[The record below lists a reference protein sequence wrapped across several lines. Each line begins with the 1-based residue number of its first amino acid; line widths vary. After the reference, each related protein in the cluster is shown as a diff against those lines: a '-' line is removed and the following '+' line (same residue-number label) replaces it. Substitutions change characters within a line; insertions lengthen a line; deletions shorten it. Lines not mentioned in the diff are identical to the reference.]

1 MGSSQHT
8 DRLHLPWVSS
18 MQEQLADPK
27 VGGLSG
33 ASPGRPI
40 SANALRI
47 SVVLPTMNEE
57 KNAAQVCQKLY
68 DLRLRYSALT
78 EAMFVLNNTTDDTE
92 KVLTTISKRPGCG
105 FIKVTHS
112 EGARGTAIRRGVE
125 MAQGNIVVVMDS
137 DGQYDPAEIPKL
149 VETMTRG
156 EYCVAIGRN
165 HGSASFLRRLISETY
180 KKLTK
185 ILLGLEYVQTG
196 IKAGIR
202 EVLLETIPRGVPGLD
217 IDVRWMNNIVRMG
230 YGDRLSDNVEVRF
243 HPRLH
248 GKSTFNPF
256 KLSLGLLYTTLSL
269 SIERRT
275 GRELPFPQILKRLT
289 LRPKT

>member
-1 MGSSQHT
+1 ML
-8 DRLHLPWVSS
+8 RVSS

-27 VGGLSG
+27 VGESSD
-33 ASPGRPI
+33 ASSRRPI

-57 KNAAQVCQKLY
+57 KNAAQVCQKLC
-68 DLRLRYSALT
+68 DLKQLYSALT
-78 EAMFVLNNTTDDTE
+78 EAIFVLNNTTDDTE
-92 KVLTTISKRPGCG
+92 KVLTTISKQPGYE
-105 FIKVTHS
+105 FIKVSHS
-112 EGARGTAIRRGVE
+112 EGARGSAIRRGVE
-125 MAQGNIVVVMDS
+125 LAQGDVVVVMDS

-149 VETMTRG
+149 VRPITSG
-156 EYCVAIGRN
+156 GCYVAVGRN
-165 HGSASFLRRLISETY
+165 HGSENLFRRIISETY

-196 IKAGIR
+196 FKAGIR
-202 EVLLETIPRGVPGLD
+202 EVLLETIPREVPGLD

-230 YGDRLSDNVEVRF
+230 YGNKLSDDVEVRF

-269 SIERRT
+269 VVERKT
-275 GRELPFPQILKRLT
+275 GRELLFPQRLRKLT
-289 LRPKT
+289 LRPKM